1 MGAVRIVVEDVDA
14 EIAALRAAGYTV
26 TERWGPPFAI
36 LSGDGPDLWV
46 SGPGT
51 SAAQASAQ
59 LSVSDAAEA
68 TVRLVLEVEE
78 LEKLETS
85 VDSLVAAGWERA
97 TEPVS
102 GPGGTQQLVR
112 RGAAYL
118 EIFAPR

>member
-14 EIAALRAAGYTV
+14 EIAALGAAGYAV

-59 LSVSDAAEA
+59 LNASDATQAA
-68 TVRLVLEVEE
+68 VRVVLEVED
-78 LEKLETS
+78 LART
-85 VDSLVAAGWERA
+85 VDALLAAGWESA

-112 RGAAYL
+112 RGSAYL